1 MVNGTLKRSVRFYKP
16 FRAFVRFFQITLQT
30 FAILKGKTCVIFS
43 LLMFPETPFLKKLK
57 RNGRNK
63 TVVFKQ

>member
-43 LLMFPETPFLKKLK
+43 LLMFPETPF
-57 RNGRNK
+57 
-63 TVVFKQ
+63 

>member
-1 MVNGTLKRSVRFYKP
+1 MRYLFSVNVP
-16 FRAFVRFFQITLQT
+16 
-30 FAILKGKTCVIFS
+30 GKT
-43 LLMFPETPFLKKLK
+43 FLKKLK